1 MEKDKSPICD
11 NCSKESCLQW
21 RGSIGAT
28 GAHLSSI
35 GWIFK
40 NAFMYTK
47 KDTPLAFCSINC
59 RDVYYTDVLLVT
71 KQESD
76 KINKAISEAREAS
89 LRSVPEM
96 VKSINRFAKAIK
108 GVKKNGR

>member
-11 NCSKESCLQW
+11 NCAKESGLQW
-21 RGSIGAT
+21 CGSIGAT

-40 NAFMYTK
+40 NAFMFTK
-47 KDTPLAFCSINC
+47 VNTPLAFCSINC

-71 KQESD
+71 KEQSD
-76 KINKAISEAREAS
+76 KINKVISEAREAS
-89 LRSVPEM
+89 LKSVPDIVEN
-96 VKSINRFAKAIK
+96 INRFAKAIK
-108 GVKKNGR
+108 RVKNGK

>member
-11 NCSKESCLQW
+11 NCSKESGLQW

-28 GAHLSSI
+28 GAHLNSI

-71 KQESD
+71 KEESE
-76 KINKAISEAREAS
+76 KINKVISEARESS

-108 GVKKNGR
+108 RG